1 MVSTSACH
9 RNLVKFLENKMD
21 TNYKGCITEMK
32 IMTHF
37 LELGYPVSQP
47 LLQNSKYDC
56 IIDVNGILYKIQIKT
71 SRLDPKNDNV
81 FIFNCKSVTTTGT
94 QNITTKYSKK
104 EIDFFATVWDNK
116 YYLVPVEECSVE
128 KRLWLTKPT
137 HSKSCFAEDYEMEA
151 ILKTL

>member
-1 MVSTSACH
+1 
-9 RNLVKFLENKMD
+9 MD

-32 IMTHF
+32 VMTHF

-56 IIDVNGILYKIQIKT
+56 IIDVNGVLYKIQIKT
-71 SRLDPKNDNV
+71 SRIDPNNNNIFV
-81 FIFNCKSVTTTGT
+81 FNCKSVTTTGT
-94 QNITTKYSKK
+94 KSITTKYSKND
-104 EIDFFATVWDNK
+104 IDFFATVWNGK

-128 KRLWLTKPT
+128 KRLWLIKPKYST
-137 HSKSCFAEDYEMEA
+137 SSFAEDYEMEE